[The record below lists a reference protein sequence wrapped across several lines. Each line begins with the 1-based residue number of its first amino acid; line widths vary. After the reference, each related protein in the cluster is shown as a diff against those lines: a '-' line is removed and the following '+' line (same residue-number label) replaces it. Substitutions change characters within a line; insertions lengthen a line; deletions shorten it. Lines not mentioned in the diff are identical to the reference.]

1 MPASRGK
8 LMQQIKGL
16 YRVSRPLTTLSG
28 ALSVVLGGYVAGTGE
43 WFNVALAVIVTILGS
58 ASANAW
64 NDYLDIEIDR
74 VNQPQRPL
82 PSGQVSPLAVK
93 RFSFTVA
100 VLSVIVAA
108 FINWPAFLIALV
120 ANILLFIYSW
130 KLKSTVLIGNL
141 VVALISASSVVFGGV
156 AAGNPSPTLWLFL
169 IIFVAIL
176 GREVLKTLAD
186 YDGDL
191 SEGVRTISTVWGKR
205 AARAVFY
212 VLVLATLA
220 MMLVPYILDLYKP
233 IYVYIVLLGVFPV
246 YAYIVFR
253 VNQKWSGPQL
263 EKLSQLMKY
272 DFLIWFIAVIAGAY
286 V

>member
-220 MMLVPYILDLYKP
+220 MMLVPYILDVYKP

-246 YAYIVFR
+246 YVYIVFR